1 MMMTIRA
8 ATASLV
14 LLTAFG
20 AHVAGAAPLLYD
32 VNSAGSPTQA
42 GWTPVN
48 LTGINGVT
56 FSAVGDVFLAERD
69 RSNLNTDGV
78 GGDVANNSMWRD
90 FVFADQRDAEFPP
103 GVPVVTGPPVAP
115 AGMDITIA
123 NLAADTRYDVSLW
136 AFDEVSNGTRDM
148 FWNGVPYSFNDSPD
162 PTSLNDRVV
171 KFSVLT
177 DSQGVALL
185 QGRIDF
191 SQLDPCCNVFVNGF
205 SLTEVPEPGSLALV
219 SLALAGAGIAHRRRR
234 SA

>member
-20 AHVAGAAPLLYD
+20 AQTASAAPLLYD
-32 VNSAGSPTQA
+32 VNFTGSPTQA

-56 FSAVGDVFLAERD
+56 FSAVGDVLLAQRD
-69 RSNLNTDGV
+69 RVNANTDGP

-90 FVFADQRDAEFPP
+90 FIFADQRDAEFPP
-103 GVPVVTGPPVAP
+103 GTAVPGPPVAP

-123 NLAADTRYDVSLW
+123 NLSANTLYAVSLW

-148 FWNGVPYSFNDSPD
+148 FWNGAPYSFDDSPD

-185 QGRIDF
+185 EGRIDF